1 MKKFELNPK
10 QHQTLIASETER
22 LYAYVGGIRSGKT
35 ITEAH
40 WALHNIIHQP
50 EIKGGIFSNTVSQ
63 LNTATLSEFIG
74 VLEAYGLFKGEH
86 YVANKDPERYFG
98 YKSKFEKHNGVWSF
112 MNGAQVITF
121 SIETMI
127 RGIELGWC
135 WGDEVQDAAIDSLN
149 IVMGRMSGAKFPRT
163 LWTMTP
169 PMDNPEIDELIW
181 GEKQIAHTIGTTYD
195 NKSNLPEGYI
205 EQLEKTYD
213 SLTFKR
219 EVLANRVTMSGLN
232 WLYSFDRQK
241 HVGGKA
247 TYDTTMPVYVSIDFN
262 NNPFTAILAH
272 RGRHQDGKQFIHYF
286 DEITLTADHIHGKTF
301 IEAMVEE
308 IFRRTPA
315 QVQNRLYFV
324 TGDASGRQQ
333 SVIAKVGQNM
343 WSEIVDRMRIST
355 NNLFVPRSNPPHQES
370 RRLCNSIF
378 SNYDEIL
385 INPKC
390 KVLIR
395 DCEFV
400 KALPDGGVDKGSR
413 AKIDKR
419 ADALDC
425 LRYDLHANNKQFI
438 FR

>member
-1 MKKFELNPK
+1 MKKYNLNPK
-10 QHQTLIASETER
+10 QHQTLTASETER

-35 ITEAH
+35 ITGAH

-169 PMDNPEIDELIW
+169 PMDNPDIDELIW
-181 GEKQIAHTIGTTYD
+181 GEKAIAHTIGTTYD
-195 NKSNLPEGYI
+195 NKANLPDGYI

-241 HVGGKA
+241 HVGSKA
-247 TYDTTMPVYVSIDFN
+247 TYDTSMPVYVSIDFN

-286 DEITLTADHIHGKTF
+286 DEITLTADHIQGKTF

-315 QVQNRLYFV
+315 
-324 TGDASGRQQ
+324 
-333 SVIAKVGQNM
+333 
-343 WSEIVDRMRIST
+343 
-355 NNLFVPRSNPPHQES
+355 
-370 RRLCNSIF
+370 
-378 SNYDEIL
+378 
-385 INPKC
+385 
-390 KVLIR
+390 
-395 DCEFV
+395 
-400 KALPDGGVDKGSR
+400 
-413 AKIDKR
+413 
-419 ADALDC
+419 
-425 LRYDLHANNKQFI
+425 
-438 FR
+438 

>member
-1 MKKFELNPK
+1 MKRYNLNPK
-10 QHQTLIASETER
+10 QHETLTASETER

-35 ITEAH
+35 ITGAH

-74 VLEAYGLFKGEH
+74 VLEAYGLYKGEH

-169 PMDNPEIDELIW
+169 PMDNPDIDELIW
-181 GEKQIAHTIGTTYD
+181 GEKHIAHTIGTTYD
-195 NKSNLPEGYI
+195 NSANLPEGYI

-219 EVLANRVTMSGLN
+219 
-232 WLYSFDRQK
+232 
-241 HVGGKA
+241 
-247 TYDTTMPVYVSIDFN
+247 
-262 NNPFTAILAH
+262 
-272 RGRHQDGKQFIHYF
+272 
-286 DEITLTADHIHGKTF
+286 
-301 IEAMVEE
+301 
-308 IFRRTPA
+308 
-315 QVQNRLYFV
+315 
-324 TGDASGRQQ
+324 
-333 SVIAKVGQNM
+333 
-343 WSEIVDRMRIST
+343 
-355 NNLFVPRSNPPHQES
+355 
-370 RRLCNSIF
+370 
-378 SNYDEIL
+378 
-385 INPKC
+385 
-390 KVLIR
+390 
-395 DCEFV
+395 
-400 KALPDGGVDKGSR
+400 
-413 AKIDKR
+413 
-419 ADALDC
+419 
-425 LRYDLHANNKQFI
+425 
-438 FR
+438 

>member
-1 MKKFELNPK
+1 
-10 QHQTLIASETER
+10 
-22 LYAYVGGIRSGKT
+22 
-35 ITEAH
+35 
-40 WALHNIIHQP
+40 
-50 EIKGGIFSNTVSQ
+50 
-63 LNTATLSEFIG
+63 
-74 VLEAYGLFKGEH
+74 
-86 YVANKDPERYFG
+86 
-98 YKSKFEKHNGVWSF
+98 

-169 PMDNPEIDELIW
+169 PMDNPDIDELIW

-195 NKSNLPEGYI
+195 NSANLPEGYI

-247 TYDTTMPVYVSIDFN
+247 TYDTSMPVYVSIDFN

-286 DEITLTADHIHGKTF
+286 DEITLTADHIQGKTF

-355 NNLFVPRSNPPHQES
+355 NNLLVPRSNPPHQES

-413 AKIDKR
+413 AKVDKR